1 MVDRQFLGGTV
12 MNAEE
17 RERRK
22 ILKTAH
28 LWKHKGVMGA
38 AWFRACTGSTYPK
51 TRAAINDPTGAP
63 ARVDLAGLANNWRVS
78 GPYDVGPTTYASFV
92 MPLCFSERA
101 MLSKLYIS
109 PKGPRIKLQR
119 EGNRAIVVGLGFKC
133 FYWRFSRWKKA
144 KLRQRK
150 DAKSCLELISSS
162 SIAPVYIVRN

>member
-63 ARVDLAGLANNWRVS
+63 ARVDLAGLANNWRVR

-150 DAKSCLELISSS
+150 DAKSRLELISSS
-162 SIAPVYIVRN
+162 SIASVYIVRN